1 MESNRLKN
9 IEMLTKCYKTY
20 LCDIVE
26 AVLPSVK
33 CDEKTQPIIINNKKK
48 NNALFIL
55 HWNIFETF
63 GKNASLK
70 LVRHFSKSFQQVI
83 IFCSFF
89 KTIAT

>member
-33 CDEKTQPIIINNKKK
+33 CDEKTQPIIINNKKE

-70 LVRHFSKSFQQVI
+70 LVRHFSKSFQQT
-83 IFCSFF
+83 SFSALF
-89 KTIAT
+89 TKQ